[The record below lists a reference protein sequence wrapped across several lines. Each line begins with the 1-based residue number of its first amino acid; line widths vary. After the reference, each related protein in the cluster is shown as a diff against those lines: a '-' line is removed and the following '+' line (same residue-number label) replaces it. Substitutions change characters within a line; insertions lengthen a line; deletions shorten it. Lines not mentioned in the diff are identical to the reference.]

1 MEMTQYQKDFV
12 RMLDSMRVEHKGE
25 ATCLGVDAEEC
36 ENCLLTNFC
45 ENDICFNAEKVIE
58 IVTQWAKEHPIV
70 TMADKYKEVF
80 GVEPKMAEKQE
91 HDDWA
96 FYMCPKNAGFL
107 VNVVCEGSLF
117 STACVECKQKFWQS
131 AYKEPKKE
139 VSE

>member
-80 GVEPKMAEKQE
+80 GVEPKNERGE
-91 HDDWA
+91 
-96 FYMCPKNAGFL
+96 YVCPAWAGFDICDKEAICSKGC
-107 VNVVCEGSLF
+107 NE
-117 STACVECKQKFWQS
+117 AFWKS
-131 AYKEPKKE
+131 EYKEPKKE
-139 VSE
+139 GE